1 MAELPEIATIT
12 RAVERREG
20 KVYVDFLQNGRGKTI
35 VAPYSVRP
43 LPGAPVSAPL
53 DWSEVTAKLD
63 VSKYTIAT
71 MAARLKKKKEDPM
84 VAVLNEAP
92 DIVAA
97 IARLVE
103 NGKR

>member
-1 MAELPEIATIT
+1 VAELPDIATIT

-35 VAPYSVRP
+35 VTPYSVRP
-43 LPGAPVSAPL
+43 LAGAPVSAPL
-53 DWSEVTAKLD
+53 DWSEVTPKLD

-71 MAARLKKKKEDPM
+71 MAARLKKKKDDPM

-97 IARLVE
+97 IAKLT
-103 NGKR
+103 